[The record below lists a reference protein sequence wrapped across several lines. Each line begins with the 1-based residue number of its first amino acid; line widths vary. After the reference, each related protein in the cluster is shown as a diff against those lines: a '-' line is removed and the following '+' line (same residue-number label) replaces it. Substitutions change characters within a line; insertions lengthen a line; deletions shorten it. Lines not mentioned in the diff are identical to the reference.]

1 MEANTKPRHFIQRII
16 DEDNVTGKFD
26 NRVHTRFPPEP
37 NGYLHI
43 GHAKA
48 ICLNFSIADEF
59 GGKCN
64 LRFDDTNPTAEEEE
78 FVRSIKEDVKWLG
91 YNWED
96 SLCFA
101 SDYFQQMYD
110 YAVELIKKGHAYVCD
125 LTSDEIKNTRGTLT
139 EPGQD
144 SPFRNRSIDESI
156 DLFKRMKAGEFFD
169 GSRTLRAKIDMGH
182 PNMNMRDPVVY
193 RILHVDHHR
202 TKDQW
207 CIYPMYDWAHGLE
220 DSIEG
225 ITHSLC
231 TLEFEDHRPIYDWY
245 LDTLDTYH
253 PQQIEFA
260 RLNLSYTIMSKRKLK
275 KLVDNKHVSG
285 WDDPR
290 MPTLSGLRRR
300 GFTPD
305 AIRNFMEEIGVA
317 KRDNVMEMTK
327 LESTLRE
334 DLNKRCERRMGIL
347 NPLKIVITNYAE
359 GKEEFLEAVNNPEN
373 EKAGRRKVPFGRE
386 LYIEHNDF
394 MEDPPKKFFRL
405 APGREI
411 RLRYAYFIT
420 CNDVVKDTD
429 GNIVE
434 LKCTYDP
441 ETKGGNAPDGRKVK
455 ATIHW
460 VSVAHAIDA
469 EVRKYDRLF
478 KVPSPGSMENFMDAL
493 NPDSLNIL
501 ENCKLEPE
509 LNQAEIGI
517 PIQFERLGYFCKD
530 IDSGDTPIFNR
541 TVPLRD
547 TWGKIEKQMQS
558 GKNK

>member
-48 ICLNFSIADEF
+48 ICLNLSIGDEF

-144 SPFRNRSIDESI
+144 SPFRNRSIEESI
-156 DLFKRMKAGEFFD
+156 DLFDRMKAGEFSD
-169 GSRTLRAKIDMGH
+169 GSRTLRVKIDMGH

-193 RILHVDHHR
+193 RILHADHHR

-231 TLEFEDHRPIYDWY
+231 SLEFEDHRPIYDWY
-245 LDTLDTYH
+245 LDTLETYH

-359 GKEEFLEAVNNPEN
+359 GK
-373 EKAGRRKVPFGRE
+373 
-386 LYIEHNDF
+386 
-394 MEDPPKKFFRL
+394 
-405 APGREI
+405 
-411 RLRYAYFIT
+411 
-420 CNDVVKDTD
+420 
-429 GNIVE
+429 
-434 LKCTYDP
+434 
-441 ETKGGNAPDGRKVK
+441 
-455 ATIHW
+455 
-460 VSVAHAIDA
+460 
-469 EVRKYDRLF
+469 
-478 KVPSPGSMENFMDAL
+478 
-493 NPDSLNIL
+493 
-501 ENCKLEPE
+501 
-509 LNQAEIGI
+509 
-517 PIQFERLGYFCKD
+517 
-530 IDSGDTPIFNR
+530 
-541 TVPLRD
+541 
-547 TWGKIEKQMQS
+547 
-558 GKNK
+558 

>member
-91 YNWED
+91 YDWED
-96 SLCFA
+96 RLCFA

-156 DLFKRMKAGEFFD
+156 DLFKRMKAGEFSD
-169 GSRTLRAKIDMGH
+169 GTRTLRAKIDMGH

-193 RILHVDHHR
+193 RILHSDHHR

-245 LDTLDTYH
+245 LDTLETYH

-420 CNDVVKDTD
+420 CNDVVKDAD